1 MESFY
6 NNLKLAS
13 FDVIYNIYDSYI
25 SNNILEIIF
34 YTIQIIQNFSLTLS
48 DGV

>member
-34 YTIQIIQNFSLTLS
+34 YIIQIIQNFSLTLS